1 MTDDPI
7 VAFYSGGLDDAGRTL
22 DEILGWS
29 DDNLE
34 LMHDY
39 IQWVFPTARPSAV
52 NPSAP
57 LVGTQTMRAFAASP
71 ELRDRLRAAL
81 DRMLRFYG
89 LRRADDGSAAPRIE
103 IDPSLFPARAPAWL
117 WPGDHN
123 HLRLTRIMQS
133 LAALDLD
140 ADARALQRCLLE
152 DVSAGPG
159 LGRVT
164 EHTREF
170 WQTALAHR
178 R

>member
-29 DDNLE
+29 DDDLE

-39 IQWVFPTARPSAV
+39 IQWLFPTARPSAV

-57 LVGTQTMRAFAASP
+57 LVGAQTMRAFAARP
-71 ELRDRLRAAL
+71 ELRDRLKAAL
-81 DRMLRFYG
+81 DRMLKFYG
-89 LRRADDGSAAPRIE
+89 LRRADAGTARIE
-103 IDPSLFPARAPAWL
+103 IDPDLFPARSAVWL

-123 HLRLTRIMQS
+123 HLRLTRIIQS
-133 LAALDLD
+133 LAALDRD
-140 ADARALQRCLLE
+140 GDARALQRCLLE
-152 DVSAGPG
+152 VICDGPG
-159 LGRVT
+159 RGRVT
-164 EHTREF
+164 DDTREF

>member
-7 VAFYSGGLDDAGRTL
+7 VTFYSGGLDDAGRTL
-22 DEILGWS
+22 DEILAWS
-29 DDNLE
+29 DDELE

-39 IQWVFPTARPSAV
+39 IQWIFPTVRPSAV

-57 LVGTQTMRAFAASP
+57 LVRTGTMHAFAATP
-71 ELRDRLRAAL
+71 ELRDRLRESL

-89 LRRADDGSAAPRIE
+89 LRRADSGTAGTRIE
-103 IDPSLFPARAPAWL
+103 IDPNLFPARSTVWL

-152 DVSAGPG
+152 DICPGPG
-159 LGRVT
+159 RGRVT
-164 EHTREF
+164 EDTHEF
-170 WQTALAHR
+170 WQAALAHR